1 MKKLNLVNKFLMLF
15 IMICLLA
22 FTGCKKETENK
33 DDDNKQDVIPET
45 PTVEIINEHTTFNI
59 LEGTIYETTVHKFKS
74 NIEGPKV
81 AIVGGI
87 HGDEV
92 AGWKAAL
99 ELVKRDNFKG
109 EVLIIPQ
116 AHILADTLVHR
127 YPGFKYDGITTSKEH
142 NGIKYEDLNRIFGKT
157 KNNPTQTIANA
168 IIEVVTEFKPEY
180 IIDLHESRRSSTADS
195 ALLGDL
201 VIFGNSYS
209 ALFADDLVYE
219 FNARCIKPYE
229 TKFGTDTNAP
239 EGSFNNYFG
248 TKFPKSIVFTIE
260 TNREFVGGKDTAD
273 LSRRIEQQLQLIDLC
288 FELMY
293 E

>member
-22 FTGCKKETENK
+22 FTGCKKENENK

-116 AHILADTLVHR
+116 AHILADTLEHR
-127 YPGFKYDGITTSKEH
+127 YPGYRYDVINTKEH
-142 NGIKYEDLNRIFGKT
+142 NGIKYEEGLYESLVIEIGNGEGSNYWCFLYPSLCMIDFK
-157 KNNPTQTIANA
+157 KNNSN
-168 IIEVVTEFKPEY
+168 FKYKSKISE
-180 IIDLHESRRSSTADS
+180 IID
-195 ALLGDL
+195 
-201 VIFGNSYS
+201 N
-209 ALFADDLVYE
+209 LF
-219 FNARCIKPYE
+219 
-229 TKFGTDTNAP
+229 
-239 EGSFNNYFG
+239 
-248 TKFPKSIVFTIE
+248 
-260 TNREFVGGKDTAD
+260 
-273 LSRRIEQQLQLIDLC
+273 
-288 FELMY
+288 
-293 E
+293 

>member
-1 MKKLNLVNKFLMLF
+1 MRKITLVNKFLMLF

-22 FTGCKKETENK
+22 FTSCKKDEPNP
-33 DDDNKQDVIPET
+33 DDNNPDKIPNQ
-45 PTVEIINEHTTFNI
+45 PTVEITNEHTTYSI

-87 HGDEV
+87 HGDEI

-99 ELVKRDNFKG
+99 ELVKRNNFKG

-116 AHILADTLVHR
+116 AHILADTLEHR
-127 YPGFKYDGITTSKEH
+127 YPGYRYDVINTKEH
-142 NGIKYEDLNRIFGKT
+142 NGIKYEDLNRIFGK
-157 KNNPTQTIANA
+157 KKGNATQQIADA
-168 IIEVVTEFKPEY
+168 IAKAVTEFNPEY

-201 VIFGNSYS
+201 VIYGNSYS
-209 ALFADDLVYE
+209 SLFADDLVYE
-219 FNARCIKPYE
+219 FNARYIKSHE
-229 TKFGTDTNAP
+229 TRFGTDTNAP
-239 EGSFNNYFG
+239 DGSFCNYFG
-248 TKFPKSIVFTIE
+248 KTFPNSIVFTIE
-260 TNREFVGGKDTAD
+260 TNREYVAGKDTAD
-273 LSRRIEQQLQLIDLC
+273 LSRRIEQQLQMLDTC

>member
-1 MKKLNLVNKFLMLF
+1 MKKITLVNKFLILF

-22 FTGCKKETENK
+22 FTGCKKDEPNTDENIP
-33 DDDNKQDVIPET
+33 DNS
-45 PTVEIINEHTTFNI
+45 TVEITNEHTSYKI
-59 LEGTIYETTVHKFKS
+59 LEGTIYETAVHKFTS

-87 HGDEV
+87 HGDEI

-99 ELVKRDNFKG
+99 ELIKRNNFKG

-116 AHILADTLVHR
+116 AHILADTLEHR
-127 YPGFKYDGITTSKEH
+127 YPGYRYDVINTKEH
-142 NGIKYEDLNRIFGKT
+142 NGIKYEDLNRIFGKK
-157 KNNPTQTIANA
+157 KNNDTQKIANA
-168 IIEVVTEFKPEY
+168 IIEVVTEFQPEY

-201 VIFGNSYS
+201 VIYGNSNS

-219 FNARCIKPYE
+219 FNAKYIKPYE
-229 TKFGTDTNAP
+229 TAFGTDTNAP
-239 EGSFNNYFG
+239 DGSFCNYFG
-248 TKFPKSIVFTIE
+248 KTFPTSIVFTIE
-260 TNREFVGGKDTAD
+260 TNREYVAGKDTAD
-273 LSRRIEQQLQLIDLC
+273 LSRRIEQQLQMLDTC